1 MHKCPVPT
9 CDVAVPRSRLMCKQ
23 HWNLVPRDVQREIHA
38 GYRAMNAGKSCR
50 RWIEAKDMALRIIA
64 QAIGEERDA

>member
-1 MHKCPVPT
+1 
-9 CDVAVPRSRLMCKQ
+9 MCKQ